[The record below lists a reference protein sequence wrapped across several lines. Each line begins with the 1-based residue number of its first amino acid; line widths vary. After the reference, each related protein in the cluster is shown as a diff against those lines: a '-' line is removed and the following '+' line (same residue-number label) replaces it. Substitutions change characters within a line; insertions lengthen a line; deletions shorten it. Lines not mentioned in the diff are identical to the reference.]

1 MKQSI
6 PWWYYAS
13 LAILFCV
20 FKALYAQASSAD
32 LRVLLAPT
40 NYLVELI
47 LGSTAVFDPAAGF
60 VHSTLRISIDKSCSG
75 FNFWVLCWL
84 MLSMA
89 TMQRRFR
96 WPVLLVLPIVS
107 YVLTLLINT
116 SRILTAIFLR
126 GVLPPAV
133 QQYAWLHQTEG
144 ALLYLFS
151 LVLIYLGFISI
162 CSYFQARYAQP
173 A

>member
-6 PWWYYAS
+6 PWWYYAG
-13 LAILFCV
+13 LAILFCIC
-20 FKALYAQASSAD
+20 KAAYAQASSAD
-32 LRVLLAPT
+32 LRLLLAPT

-47 LGSTAVFDPAAGF
+47 LGSKSMFDPAAGF
-60 VHSTLRISIDKSCSG
+60 VHADLRISIDKSCSG

-84 MLSMA
+84 MLSVA
-89 TMQRRFR
+89 AVQRRIR
-96 WPVLLVLPIVS
+96 WPVLLALLVVS
-107 YVLTLLINT
+107 YALTLLVNT

-133 QQYAWLHQTEG
+133 QQYAWLHQAEG

-162 CSYFQARYAQP
+162 CSYLQPRYAQP